1 MLIMLTTAFI
11 AHEVAPMVAEKAKET
26 KKKREKEKDLK
37 DRILQRMAE
46 VKG

>member
-1 MLIMLTTAFI
+1 MIIMLTTAFI
-11 AHEVAPMVAEKAKET
+11 AHEVAPMVAEKAKEN
-26 KKKREKEKDLK
+26 KKKLEKEKELK